1 MCGIAGT
8 LLFDP
13 RGVVDREA
21 MLRMTRVIAHR
32 GPDDEGVWTGDGVG
46 LGSRRLAV
54 IDLSERGH
62 QPMSNEDGTIW
73 IAYNGEVYNFQ
84 SLRADLLKQGHVFRS
99 NTDTETIIHLY
110 EEEGIGAISKLR
122 GMFAFALWDSRTRTL
137 FLGRDRLGKKPLFY
151 YHDGERLVFGS
162 EIKCLLRNGVPAV
175 PDTDAIHHYLTYG
188 YVPAPY
194 SAFRGIRKLP
204 AAHYLEVRRGHVEA
218 TRYWTLQYNRKNEA
232 SEGALLEQLS
242 ELLTESTRLRMISD
256 VPLGVLLSGGLDSSA
271 VVATMRKLTSGS
283 LKTFSI
289 GFDQPEYDELAYA
302 RQVAQHFETDHHELV
317 VRPDAI
323 AMVPRLAWHYNEP
336 FADSSAVPSFAVSEL
351 ARRSVTVALNGDGGD
366 ETWLGYER
374 YAAAAAV
381 ARYDWFPT
389 PARRALALAAAR
401 LPSGQ
406 PKSAIYRVR
415 RLGMRLDRTPL
426 EQYAS
431 WITVFDE
438 EAKRGLYTPE
448 FRAALTSGPSF
459 QIFQDALERSDA
471 PTFVEAIAH
480 ADIQTYLVDDLLVK
494 MDIASMAHSLEVRS
508 PLIDHHMVEFS
519 ASVPVRMK
527 LRGYTQKYLLRRLM
541 KDVLPAPVLTRR
553 KMGFGVPIDRWFRAD
568 LKEMAYDLLLDERA
582 RSRGYFRPEAVRGYL
597 DRHLS
602 GTHHHHAQLWALLM
616 LEVWH
621 RIFIDQSCPAAAPTQ
636 CDAVPLAAANTGNLV
651 SR

>member
-13 RGVVDREA
+13 RAVVDKDS
-21 MLRMTRVIAHR
+21 LFKMTRVIAHR
-32 GPDDEGVWTGDGVG
+32 GPDDEGVWADGAVG

-62 QPMSNEDGTIW
+62 QPMSNEDGSVW
-73 IAYNGEVYNFQ
+73 IAFNGEVYNFQ
-84 SLRADLLKQGHVFRS
+84 ELRRGLLAKGHIFRS

-110 EEEGIGAISKLR
+110 EEEGIGAIAKLR
-122 GMFAFALWDSRTRTL
+122 GMFAFALWDGRTRAL
-137 FLGRDRLGKKPLFY
+137 FLGRDRMGKKPLFY
-151 YHDGERLVFGS
+151 YCDEQRFVFGS
-162 EIKCLLRNGVPAV
+162 EPKCLLQNGVPAV
-175 PDTDAIHHYLTYG
+175 PDPEAINHYLTYG
-188 YVPAPY
+188 YVPAPW

-204 AAHYLEVRRGHVEA
+204 PAHYLTVCDGKVST
-218 TRYWTLQYNRKNEA
+218 TRYWKLDYTPKHRA
-232 SEGALLEQLS
+232 SEGELLEELS
-242 ELLTESTRLRMISD
+242 DLLTESTRLRMISD

-271 VVATMRKLTSGS
+271 VVATMRKLTTGS

-289 GFDQPEYDELAYA
+289 GFDEPEYDELAYA
-302 RQVAQHFETDHHELV
+302 RQVAQHFGTDHHELI
-317 VRPDAI
+317 VRPDAM

-381 ARYDWFPT
+381 DRFDWIPRSAR
-389 PARRALALAAAR
+389 AVVAASAAR
-401 LPSGQ
+401 LPPSQ
-406 PKSAIYRVR
+406 PKSAIYRMR
-415 RLGMRLDRTPL
+415 RLGMGLARTPL

-431 WITVFDE
+431 WITIFDDT
-438 EAKRGLYTPE
+438 AKRAVYTPDFARE
-448 FRAALTSGPSF
+448 LSSAPSF
-459 QIFQDALERSDA
+459 HIFRGAVDASGA
-471 PTFVEAIAH
+471 PTLVEAIAD
-480 ADIQTYLVDDLLVK
+480 ADIQFYLADDLLVK

-508 PLIDHHMVEFS
+508 PLLDHHLVEFS
-519 ASVPVRMK
+519 ARVPVQMK

-541 KDVLPAPVLTRR
+541 KSALPAPVLTRR

-568 LKEMAYDLLLDERA
+568 LKEMAYDLLLDSRA
-582 RSRGYFRPEAVRGYL
+582 TGRGYFRPNIVRSYL
-597 DRHLS
+597 DAHTS
-602 GTHHHHAQLWALLM
+602 GAAHHHTHLWALLM

-621 RIFIDQSCPAAAPTQ
+621 RLFIDQACPGSAGSCDGAM
-636 CDAVPLAAANTGNLV
+636 LV
-651 SR
+651 GADSMAT